1 MKLRHSPQ
9 IMRRAASLRY
19 YQAVMVLTLA
29 VYLYYLAY
37 RLLYT
42 INWDAPI
49 FSLIFY
55 YAEFHGCLSLALY
68 FFQIWHPIERISP
81 PALPGLRVDVY
92 IPTYK
97 EDVSLVRKT
106 ARGCINMI
114 YPHKTYILDDGNRP
128 EFAALAAELG
138 CAYLARKERAH
149 AKAGNLN
156 HALSVTDGDFIVV
169 FDADYVPQPDFL
181 DKTLGYFTDESVAFV
196 QTPQNYYNVESF
208 SFRFKFKKRLKWN
221 EGDMFYRLMMPARDY
236 WNAAFF
242 AGTSAAFRKR
252 ALDEIGGFATETIT
266 EDLHTSVRLYKAGW
280 NGVYH
285 NELLSSGLA
294 ATDLKNYHI
303 QKLRWAE
310 GNIGLLFA
318 DNPLWTK
325 GLTPPQRICFFA
337 TVFGWF
343 IGLPKL
349 IYFITPAIMLLT
361 GWYPIF
367 PFDRPF
373 MWRYAIFLTVVI
385 VSIKIVGRGQG
396 RIRDDEIYNMMNFF
410 VLSKAVVKALLRW
423 KARFIVT
430 AKGAGETVSL
440 LALLP
445 QLTIILLGF
454 TAIEWGAMKWV
465 YGVSHNR
472 LGLGIGIFW
481 SGVNGYLACVVV
493 ATVTAP
499 LHRRKESRFLG
510 GLPVWYEAGEG
521 GRMASG
527 LGTATDLNE
536 DGMALATFS
545 TLPVGEQVGL
555 RLHLGPQVVTCNGV
569 VLYINR
575 STTMEGVFQYG
586 VKFTDLSREHKDAIT
601 EFCFSQMLP
610 VFMRRFEA
618 GPSPLTRLMLT
629 YYDRRRIKR
638 RAKRTAISLP
648 AILQTDPPRYTVTED
663 ISAGGLAF
671 MVYSPMAAGEHVIMT
686 VFTPFGRLETTVE
699 IRHCR
704 EVAAE
709 RSYRVGAAFVE
720 LLGLSREILTQLCE
734 TGR

>member
-1 MKLRHSPQ
+1 
-9 IMRRAASLRY
+9 
-19 YQAVMVLTLA
+19 MVLTIA

-42 INWDAPI
+42 INWDAPT
-49 FSLIFY
+49 FSLVFY
-55 YAEFHGCLSLALY
+55 YAEFHGCLSLFLY
-68 FFQIWHPIERISP
+68 FFQMWHPLQRTPP
-81 PALPGLRVDVY
+81 PAPPGLRVDVY

-97 EDVSLVRKT
+97 EDVGLVRKT
-106 ARGCINMI
+106 VFGCINMA

-128 EFAALAAELG
+128 EFSALAAELG

-156 HALSVTDGDFIVV
+156 HALSISDGNFIVV

-181 DKTLGYFTDESVAFV
+181 DKTLGYFTDEKVAFV

-208 SFRFKFKKRLKWN
+208 SFRFKFEKREKWN

-242 AGTSAAFRKR
+242 AGTSAVFRKR

-280 NGVYH
+280 KGVYH

-310 GNIGLLFA
+310 GNISLLFA

-325 GLTPPQRICFFA
+325 GLTLPQRICFFA

-349 IYFITPAIMLLT
+349 IYFTAPAIMLLT

-367 PFDRPF
+367 PFERPF
-373 MWRYAIFLTVVI
+373 MWRYAIFLAVVI
-385 VSIKIVGRGQG
+385 VSIKIVSRGQG

-410 VLSKAVVKALLRW
+410 VLSKAVVKALLRL

-430 AKGAGETVSL
+430 AKGAGEAVSL
-440 LALLP
+440 PALLP
-445 QLTIILLGF
+445 QLTIILLCV
-454 TAIEWGAMKWV
+454 TAIEWGALKWA

-472 LGLGIGIFW
+472 LGLGIGMFW
-481 SGVNGYLACVVV
+481 SGVNGYLACLVV
-493 ATVTAP
+493 ATVTAS

-510 GLPVWYEAGEG
+510 GLPVWYEAAEG
-521 GRMASG
+521 KRLANG

-536 DGMALATFS
+536 DGMALTTFS
-545 TLPVGEQVGL
+545 ALPVGEQVGL
-555 RLHLGPQVVTCNGV
+555 RLYLGSRVMTCNGA

-575 STTMEGVFQYG
+575 STAMEGVFRYG
-586 VKFTDLSREHKDAIT
+586 VKFTDLSREDKDAIT
-601 EFCFSQMLP
+601 AFCFSRMLP
-610 VFMRRFEA
+610 AFMHRFDVR
-618 GPSPLTRLMLT
+618 PSSLTRFVLA
-629 YYDRRRIKR
+629 YYDRRQIKR
-638 RAKRTAISLP
+638 RTKRMAIGLP
-648 AILQTDPPRYTVTED
+648 MILRGDPPRYTVTED
-663 ISAGGLAF
+663 VSLGGLAF
-671 MVYSPMAAGEHVIMT
+671 MVGSPMATGTHASITLV
-686 VFTPFGRLETTVE
+686 TPFGRLDAEIE
-699 IRHCR
+699 IRNCR
-704 EVAAE
+704 GVAVG
-709 RSYRVGAAFVE
+709 RSYRVGATFAE
-720 LLGLSREILTQLCE
+720 PLGPSRKILTQLCE